1 MLEAT
6 RRIGDPL
13 EVEMGKGINKIME
26 GRTKLPET
34 SELKF
39 LLGGGER
46 LKTASM
52 VLLVSRDLF
61 LYVFLLS
68 FVNVFDVMSAHLI
81 NIL

>member
-1 MLEAT
+1 
-6 RRIGDPL
+6 
-13 EVEMGKGINKIME
+13 MGKGINKIME

>member
-1 MLEAT
+1 
-6 RRIGDPL
+6 
-13 EVEMGKGINKIME
+13 MGKGINKIME

-39 LLGGGER
+39 LLGGGGER

-61 LYVFLLS
+61 LYGFLLS

>member
-1 MLEAT
+1 
-6 RRIGDPL
+6 
-13 EVEMGKGINKIME
+13 MGKGINKIME

-61 LYVFLLS
+61 LYGFLLS